1 MIWIQSFVLC
11 SHYNWCPGQDLVNR
25 EWSWEKREIFSTGDL
40 SSAAMRSAVKKNH
53 RKSQREAARNRRQKD
68 PMYEMEESEIV
79 FKDTESPPDPPSPV
93 PRSPPASPAA
103 DIQYEDVLD
112 MVHKIN
118 NELGLL
124 NRDNV
129 EIRTVCNQL
138 LRENQARDQ
147 AINDLTG
154 LAKKSQDSP
163 SGHPPRPDA
172 SQPHPI
178 ISQELIDGDG
188 NLRASDIGITW
199 AGPHTFLHGVK
210 VVGPASS
217 TPHQP
222 TGHRP
227 ATSTPYRPATST
239 PYRPATSTP
248 YQPVE
253 EHSGC
258 DMFVPRQPLT
268 LPEGLEIPDT
278 SAPLRRAPQET
289 RQGYR
294 PAAPINALITSP

>member
-1 MIWIQSFVLC
+1 
-11 SHYNWCPGQDLVNR
+11 
-25 EWSWEKREIFSTGDL
+25 
-40 SSAAMRSAVKKNH
+40 
-53 RKSQREAARNRRQKD
+53 
-68 PMYEMEESEIV
+68 
-79 FKDTESPPDPPSPV
+79 
-93 PRSPPASPAA
+93 
-103 DIQYEDVLD
+103 

-118 NELGLL
+118 NALGLL

-138 LRENQARDQ
+138 LRDNQARDQ

-154 LAKKSQDSP
+154 LAKKSLDSP
-163 SGHPPRPDA
+163 SGHPPRPDT

-178 ISQELIDGDG
+178 ISQELIDGEG

-199 AGPHTFLHGVK
+199 AGPDTFLHGVK
-210 VVGPASS
+210 VVGPATS

-227 ATSTPYRPATST
+227 ATSI

-248 YQPVE
+248 YQLVE

-258 DMFVPRQPLT
+258 HMFTPRQPPT
-268 LPEGLEIPDT
+268 LPACLEIPDT
-278 SAPLRRAPQET
+278 SAPLRRAHQET

-294 PAAPINALITSP
+294 TAAPIQRFNNKSLNWPAWFRHFRAVADVHGWDKNQRSL